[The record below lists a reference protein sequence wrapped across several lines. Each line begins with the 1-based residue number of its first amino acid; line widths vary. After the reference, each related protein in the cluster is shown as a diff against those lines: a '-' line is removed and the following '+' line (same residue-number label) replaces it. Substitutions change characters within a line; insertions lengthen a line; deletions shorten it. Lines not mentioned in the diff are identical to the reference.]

1 MKKGGYIT
9 QQRIKEDHRDKVLT
23 LLKDGPQ
30 RFSFLK
36 KSTGFSSAGLTNI
49 LDELLDSKTITKTV
63 QNKKLVYTLTKKG
76 QKEFEGVFLLSDVLS
91 EIKSRGGKY
100 ISGGVPLQKVKTL
113 PLFWPTM
120 VHMAVDKEIENV
132 LKIIPKEF
140 LLQLQ
145 WNLISFMVN
154 NIKKNKIKLNET
166 ADGEVVIGIQI
177 TYTDLVR
184 MINNTSFEK
193 WKKLWKKEG
202 GITTIWLQDS
212 ISSDKKPYLTKY
224 KLKGE
229 FTN

>member
-1 MKKGGYIT
+1 
-9 QQRIKEDHRDKVLT
+9 
-23 LLKDGPQ
+23 
-30 RFSFLK
+30 
-36 KSTGFSSAGLTNI
+36 
-49 LDELLDSKTITKTV
+49 
-63 QNKKLVYTLTKKG
+63 
-76 QKEFEGVFLLSDVLS
+76 
-91 EIKSRGGKY
+91 
-100 ISGGVPLQKVKTL
+100 
-113 PLFWPTM
+113 M

-140 LLQLQ
+140 LLQVQ

-166 ADGEVVIGIQI
+166 ANGEVVIGIQI
-177 TYTDLVR
+177 TYTDLVK

-212 ISSDKKPYLTKY
+212 ISSDKRPYLTKY

-229 FTN
+229 LAN

>member
-63 QNKKLVYTLTKKG
+63 QNKKLVYALTKKG
-76 QKEFEGVFLLSDVLS
+76 QKEFEEVFLLSDVLS
-91 EIKSRGGKY
+91 EIKLRGGKY

-113 PLFWPTM
+113 PLFWPTTI
-120 VHMAVDKEIENV
+120 HMAVDKEIENI
-132 LKIIPKEF
+132 LKIIPKEI
-140 LLQLQ
+140 LLQVQ
-145 WNLISFMVN
+145 WNLISIMVN

-166 ADGEVVIGIQI
+166 TDGEVVIGIQI
-177 TYTDLVR
+177 TYSDLIR
-184 MINNTSFEK
+184 MIDNTSFEK

-202 GITTIWLQDS
+202 EITTIWLQDS
-212 ISSDKKPYLTKY
+212 ISSDKRLYLMKH

-229 FTN
+229 FAN